1 MFPDISGSFC
11 TKEYQ
16 KINNNDDN
24 GGQRPKIAFFS
35 SFVLAERLVSFIC

>member
-24 GGQRPKIAFFS
+24 GGQRPKIAFLF
-35 SFVLAERLVSFIC
+35 FIFIN